1 MCTRSHWFII
11 VTCQIVKLTSNKQ
24 TEVAFSLNILVLKGL
39 VKTNVN
45 LSFLDILMG
54 QLHECTQDT
63 AMITGEVSH

>member
-1 MCTRSHWFII
+1 MFRAQNHITLDLIKI
-11 VTCQIVKLTSNKQ
+11 PLNKQ

-45 LSFLDILMG
+45 LSFLDIQWVNFTEG
-54 QLHECTQDT
+54 TQDT

>member
-1 MCTRSHWFII
+1 MFRAQNHITLDLIRIP
-11 VTCQIVKLTSNKQ
+11 LNKQ

-45 LSFLDILMG
+45 LSFLDIQWVNFTEG
-54 QLHECTQDT
+54 TQDT